1 TLRVDL
7 NPQNADPSQ
16 NNTQPKP
23 IDYLRP
29 YRGYTGITARTW
41 DGYNNYH
48 SIQLSVN
55 RRLSNGLAWGVAYT
69 GSVRKSLGTFD
80 SNLSAA
86 ENKARN
92 YTMNG
97 SRPHNLV
104 VNYNYS
110 VPNLSPHWNHLVAKV
125 LVDNWQLSGV
135 SVFQSGTH
143 QGFSVTFTGAPL
155 TDMTGIGV
163 NNT

>member
-1 TLRVDL
+1 NNAFRPPTVYNWSLGVQRQLPWKLAGDVAYVGNAGRDVATTTALNSVPYGTLRVDL

-104 VNYNYS
+104 VN
-110 VPNLSPHWNHLVAKV
+110 
-125 LVDNWQLSGV
+125 
-135 SVFQSGTH
+135 
-143 QGFSVTFTGAPL
+143 
-155 TDMTGIGV
+155 
-163 NNT
+163 